1 MKQPTKIKQEHVKC
15 ASCGK
20 PIHISE
26 LAIIGK
32 IGFYHGNLFCMID
45 ALKDVDHESKDD
57 NNVGEVKDLS
67 LQCNCSDN
75 ECCSNCPE
83 KLNNKMIK
91 TLKDIEFER
100 AYDYY
105 NPRGGSR
112 KICLSKDL
120 RKEAIKHILEISSDN
135 WDTIYYS
142 NPLFIRF
149 FNITEKEIDDAKNKN
164 EVKG

>member
-1 MKQPTKIKQEHVKC
+1 MVSKC
-15 ASCGK
+15 CICKKKAWCFDNDGK
-20 PIHISE
+20 TP
-26 LAIIGK
+26 
-32 IGFYHGNLFCMID
+32 YC
-45 ALKDVDHESKDD
+45 KDCWDKTH
-57 NNVGEVKDLS
+57 KDLS

-105 NPRGGSR
+105 NPMGGSR